1 MTFDQRFF
9 YKKLNVLYGAMFGA
23 CLVNFMVCWQN
34 ANFYFLVNHKITLWI
49 DQKNLQ
55 FTVDQRHYWL
65 KVPNILLAYLFIQNI
80 HFLLLWDFFARNLL
94 EKVPHHVQG
103 SKISWISGH
112 QGSQCVMRSGL
123 KVYFHSVNAIFAV
136 QILQIFV
143 HIYAYK
149 MYLYFVHF

>member
-1 MTFDQRFF
+1 MR
-9 YKKLNVLYGAMFGA
+9 
-23 CLVNFMVCWQN
+23 
-34 ANFYFLVNHKITLWI
+34 
-49 DQKNLQ
+49 
-55 FTVDQRHYWL
+55 
-65 KVPNILLAYLFIQNI
+65 LFV
-80 HFLLLWDFFARNLL
+80 RNLL